1 MSTILNRFKQAAQDL
16 VEILYELQLSI
27 WTDLMA
33 QIDHNKS
40 TVDFLTS
47 NDSINYIFGDE
58 VRVCTILRVY
68 CSEDDEIID
77 S

>member
-40 TVDFLTS
+40 TVNFLTG